1 MFSQA
6 RKVVAKNGESFSF
19 NQGPTEAS
27 KSGSKRLQDLTAKT
41 KRTDMIVCLRC
52 KRKQRRKATLRIA
65 SFHLLRFSSLF
76 P

>member
-19 NQGPTEAS
+19 NRGLTEAS
-27 KSGSKRLQDLTAKT
+27 KSGSKRLQNLAAKT

-52 KRKQRRKATLRIA
+52 KRK
-65 SFHLLRFSSLF
+65 
-76 P
+76 